1 MRGIPLVAI
10 IAALTLAACDR
21 NSSSSGGPTPQKIGV
36 IATVIPMGDF
46 ARRIGGER
54 VDVQWLVDAGQ
65 RPEELES
72 TRDLIGKANRA
83 AMVATSGPWDG
94 WAAVELT
101 PETRSAR
108 LVEPERTAAGR
119 AADPKGYL
127 WLDPAIVREMIESM
141 RLRLTVLDPGHDVD
155 YRKNAQACQVEVDAV
170 DAEMRAA
177 LAKWAGKKVL
187 AVRPVW
193 GALCAR
199 YRLVLVTPVDNVEE
213 KLTAKDFKT
222 LKERAKAEGLGMLV
236 VDVGVPAGV
245 RQQIE
250 EKTGLKTVTL
260 DAVGSSAPDGRNTW
274 AKVMR
279 YDLEQLTK
287 VLSAQR

>member
-1 MRGIPLVAI
+1 MCRICILSI
-10 IAALTLAACDR
+10 ISVFTLAACDR
-21 NSSSSGGPTPQKIGV
+21 NSSSSSAPASQKIDV
-36 IATVIPMGDF
+36 IATVIPLADF

-83 AMVATSGPWDG
+83 AMVITSGPWDK

-101 PETRSAR
+101 PESRSAR
-108 LVEPERTAAGR
+108 LVEPERTTAGR
-119 AADPKGYL
+119 SGDTKVYL
-127 WLDPAIVREMIESM
+127 WLDPAVVREMIESM
-141 RLRLTVLDPGHDVD
+141 RLRLTVLDPAHDAD
-155 YRKNAQACQVEVDAV
+155 YRKNAQACQAEVDAV
-170 DAEMRAA
+170 DADMRAG
-177 LAKWAGKKVL
+177 LAKWRGAKVL

-199 YRLVLVTPVDNVEE
+199 YGLVLVTPAAAPEE
-213 KLTAKDFKT
+213 KLSSADFRTIKESAK
-222 LKERAKAEGLGMLV
+222 KEGFRMLI
-236 VDVGVPAGV
+236 VDGGVPAGV

-279 YDLEQLTK
+279 YDLEQLK
-287 VLSAQR
+287 KILSAQP